1 MSLAANDLPI
11 QHHATKNVQLDPFD
25 YASARVDLNDARER
39 KLRADALLKKFTS
52 INTNLNTVPTPRGA
66 MPTTHETVAREVDRR
81 IAMVARALDGGR
93 RGRAGA
99 RRSGQNKNNNNN
111 SRNQNQSNSSSAT
124 PNARTPGRSTTPSGN
139 RSSGRRNG
147 GSRTPFAR
155 GGTPRTV
162 LEVNDSPQQNQQQRR
177 QHDQQKEASP
187 VGKMLNRA
195 SRRSSVRPAELMGI
209 RTVPKPEIPVVR
221 QVPRRRKQ
229 PQAVPNVVD
238 RRQRKNNNNNKAA
251 AATSKTKRANFTGP
265 GSLERNLVL
274 LAASKPPQ
282 VPNLVGMET
291 NLDRSTID
299 SQAQEKWLRT
309 NSENG
314 NNNNNARDQRTTEGL
329 SAAGNDG
336 NVGNAVNVGSESATT
351 TNERMEERQNND
363 SQRPTVRVTASRLE
377 QTTTTNV
384 TTHLNTN
391 ANSNNNNNSSNDNNV
406 GTITREISSALREHY
421 HEAERRLVD
430 VEHRERETAE
440 AYRRAVLNC
449 DHERELRTQREN
461 ELVSININKA
471 KESERCNHVIWKA
484 TVI

>member
-52 INTNLNTVPTPRGA
+52 INTNLNTVPTSRGA

-111 SRNQNQSNSSSAT
+111 SRNQNQNNSSSAT

-139 RSSGRRNG
+139 RSSSRRNG
-147 GSRTPFAR
+147 GTRTPFAR

-177 QHDQQKEASP
+177 QQDQQKEASP

-238 RRQRKNNNNNKAA
+238 RRQRKNNNNNNNRT

-282 VPNLVGMET
+282 VANFVEMEN

-299 SQAQEKWLRT
+299 SQAQEKWLPT

-314 NNNNNARDQRTTEGL
+314 NNNARDQRTTEAM

-336 NVGNAVNVGSESATT
+336 NAGNVVNVGLGSATT

-384 TTHLNTN
+384 TTHRNTN
-391 ANSNNNNNSSNDNNV
+391 ANNNNNNDNNV
-406 GTITREISSALREHY
+406 GLITREISSALREHY

-461 ELVSININKA
+461 ELVSINIKKA
-471 KESERCNHVIWKA
+471 KERERCNRVYGGA